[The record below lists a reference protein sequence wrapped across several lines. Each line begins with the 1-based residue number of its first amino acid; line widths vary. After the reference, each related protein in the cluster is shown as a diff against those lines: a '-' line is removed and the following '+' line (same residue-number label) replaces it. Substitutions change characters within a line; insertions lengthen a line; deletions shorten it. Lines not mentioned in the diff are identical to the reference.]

1 MTTAYDVPPE
11 ELIKKLTEKIKAD
24 GSFTPPEWAKYA
36 KTGTHAERS
45 PVQDDWWYTRVASVM
60 RKIYLLGPIGTERLS
75 AEYGGLRRRGSA
87 PAHPRKGSRNI
98 VRKILQ
104 QLEQAG
110 YVVRTKRGRVITPE
124 GRKVIDNL
132 SHTIL
137 LELSAK
143 NENLKKYL

>member
-24 GSFTPPEWAKYA
+24 GSFTPPEWAKYV
-36 KTGTHAERS
+36 KTGTHVERS

-60 RKIYLLGPIGTERLS
+60 RKIYILGPIGVEKLAT
-75 AEYGGLRRRGSA
+75 EYGGFRRRGAA
-87 PAHPRKGSRNI
+87 PGHPRKGSRNI
-98 VRKILQ
+98 LRKILQ
-104 QLEQAG
+104 QLENAG
-110 YVVRTKRGRVITPE
+110 YVARTKRGRVLTPN
-124 GRKVIDNL
+124 GRKVIDGL

-137 LELSAK
+137 VELSAK

>member
-11 ELIKKLTEKIKAD
+11 ELIKKLTEKVKAE
-24 GSFTPPEWAKYA
+24 GKFTPPEWAKYV
-36 KTGTHAERS
+36 KTGCHTERS

-60 RKIYLLGPIGTERLS
+60 RKIYLLGPIGAERLA

-110 YVVRTKRGRVITPE
+110 YVARTKRGRVITPA
-124 GRKVIDNL
+124 GRSLIDNL

-137 LELSAK
+137 VELSAK
-143 NENLKKYL
+143 NEALKKYL

>member
-24 GSFTPPEWAKYA
+24 SSFTPPEWAKYV
-36 KTGTHAERS
+36 KTGPHTERS

-60 RKIYLLGPIGTERLS
+60 RKIYILGPIGTERLA
-75 AEYGGLRRRGSA
+75 AEYGGRRRRGSA

-110 YVVRTKRGRVITPE
+110 YVARTKRGRVLTPE

-132 SHTIL
+132 SHAIL
-137 LELSAK
+137 TELSTK
-143 NENLKKYL
+143 NEKLKKYL